1 MAREGAKVIEI
12 NHLHEMYVSCALSRG
27 SPSKLTRT
35 PFDFLGIV
43 LGNSILKKKK
53 SFGLFLDYTVSS
65 ITVDFQNQ
73 CNVILIPLL

>member
-53 SFGLFLDYTVSS
+53 IIWTVSGLHCIIYYGRFS
-65 ITVDFQNQ
+65 KSV
-73 CNVILIPLL
+73 